1 MDDSSCSRCDASGSY
16 KYEYFN
22 ETLNETDCL
31 SQCPING
38 YYENSVTVDN
48 SNTNVNDNTT
58 TNNTNTTITN
68 TTTNTTSTDTTLT
81 TTIY

>member
-1 MDDSSCSRCDASGSY
+1 VDNGSCSTCDAGGSY

-48 SNTNVNDNTT
+48 TINDNTTNNNNTT

-68 TTTNTTSTDTTLT
+68 TSSTNTT